1 MKKAAL
7 LFVVLLIASC
17 SNIEPNLTVTGSI
30 KGLKKG
36 TLYLQQLQNTIL
48 VVKDSVIYNGE
59 ERYTLISDLEAPEML
74 YLTLDKNAGDDI
86 PRISFFAVPG
96 TIEINTTLKHFEF
109 DAKISGS
116 TLQKK
121 LEEFNDIAS
130 QFNDQNLELI
140 KAKFDAQKSGDSV
153 KIEKANQDSNNL
165 LKRKYLYAINFAM
178 NNKDTEI
185 APYIALAEIYNAN
198 VKYLDTIYNALPKN
212 IADSK
217 YGVELD
223 KFIKQIKEE
232 KEELKKGA

>member
-1 MKKAAL
+1 MKKAAVL
-7 LFVVLLIASC
+7 LVLILIASC
-17 SNIEPNLTVTGSI
+17 SKIEPNLTVTGSI

-36 TLYLQQLQNTIL
+36 TLYLQQLQDTIL

-59 ERYTLISDLEAPEML
+59 ERYVLTSDLEAPEML

-96 TIEINTTLKHFEF
+96 TIEINTTLKRFEF

-121 LEEFNDIAS
+121 LEEFNDINS
-130 QFNDQNLELI
+130 QFNNQNLELI
-140 KAKFDAQKSGDSV
+140 KAKFDAQKSGDTV
-153 KIEKANQDSNNL
+153 RIEKANQDSDNL

-198 VKYLDTIYNALPKN
+198 VKYLDTIYNALPKD
-212 IADSK
+212 IANSK
-217 YGVELD
+217 YGVALD
-223 KFIKQIKEE
+223 KFIKEIKEE
-232 KEELKKGA
+232 KE

>member
-7 LFVVLLIASC
+7 LLVLILIASC
-17 SNIEPNLTVTGSI
+17 SKIEPNLTVTGSI

-36 TLYLQQLQNTIL
+36 TLYLQQLQDTIL

-59 ERYTLISDLEAPEML
+59 ERYVLTSDLEAPEML

-96 TIEINTTLKHFEF
+96 TIEINTTLKRFEF

-121 LEEFNDIAS
+121 LEEFNDINS
-130 QFNDQNLELI
+130 QFNNQNLELI
-140 KAKFDAQKSGDSV
+140 KAKFDAQKSGDTV
-153 KIEKANQDSNNL
+153 RIEKANQDSDNL

-198 VKYLDTIYNALPKN
+198 VKYLDTIYNALPKD
-212 IADSK
+212 IANSK
-217 YGVELD
+217 YGVALD
-223 KFIKQIKEE
+223 KFIKEIKEE
-232 KEELKKGA
+232 KEEKE

>member
-1 MKKAAL
+1 MKKAAVL
-7 LFVVLLIASC
+7 LVLILIASC
-17 SNIEPNLTVTGSI
+17 SKIEANLIVTGSI
-30 KGLKKG
+30 KGSKKG
-36 TLYLQQLQNTIL
+36 TLYLQQLQDTIL

-59 ERYTLISDLEAPEML
+59 ERYVLTSDLEAPEML

-96 TIEINTTLKHFEF
+96 TIEINTTLKRFEF

-121 LEEFNDIAS
+121 LEEFNDINS
-130 QFNDQNLELI
+130 QFNNQNLELI
-140 KAKFDAQKSGDSV
+140 KAKFDAQKSGDTV
-153 KIEKANQDSNNL
+153 RIEKANQDSDNL

-198 VKYLDTIYNALPKN
+198 VKYLDTIYNALPKD
-212 IADSK
+212 IANSK
-217 YGVELD
+217 YGVALD
-223 KFIKQIKEE
+223 KFIKEIKEE
-232 KEELKKGA
+232 KE

>member
-7 LFVVLLIASC
+7 LLVLILIASC
-17 SNIEPNLTVTGSI
+17 SKIEPNLTVTGSI

-36 TLYLQQLQNTIL
+36 TLYLQQLQDTIL

-59 ERYTLISDLEAPEML
+59 ERYVLTSDLEAPEML

-96 TIEINTTLKHFEF
+96 TIEINTTLKRFEF

-121 LEEFNDIAS
+121 LEEFNDINS
-130 QFNDQNLELI
+130 QFNNQNLELI
-140 KAKFDAQKSGDSV
+140 KAKFDAQKSGDTV
-153 KIEKANQDSNNL
+153 RIEKANQDSDNL

-198 VKYLDTIYNALPKN
+198 VKYLDTIYNALPKD
-212 IADSK
+212 IANSK
-217 YGVELD
+217 YGVALD
-223 KFIKQIKEE
+223 KFIKEIKEE
-232 KEELKKGA
+232 KE

>member
-7 LFVVLLIASC
+7 LLVLILIASC
-17 SNIEPNLTVTGSI
+17 SKIEPNLTLIGSI

-36 TLYLQQLQNTIL
+36 TLYLQQLQDTIL

-59 ERYTLISDLEAPEML
+59 DRYVLTSDLEAPEML

-96 TIEINTTLKHFEF
+96 TIEINTTLKRFEF

-121 LEEFNDIAS
+121 LEEFNDINS
-130 QFNDQNLELI
+130 QFNNQNLELI
-140 KAKFDAQKSGDSV
+140 KAKFDAQKSGDTV
-153 KIEKANQDSNNL
+153 RIEKVNQDSDNL
-165 LKRKYLYAINFAM
+165 LKRKYLYAINFAI

-198 VKYLDTIYNALPKN
+198 VKYLDTIYNALPKD
-212 IADSK
+212 IANSK
-217 YGVELD
+217 YGVALD
-223 KFIKQIKEE
+223 KFIKEIKKE
-232 KEELKKGA
+232 KE

>member
-7 LFVVLLIASC
+7 LLVLILIASC
-17 SNIEPNLTVTGSI
+17 SKIEPNLTVTGSI

-36 TLYLQQLQNTIL
+36 TLYLQQLQDTIL

-59 ERYTLISDLEAPEML
+59 ERYVLTSDLEAPEML

-96 TIEINTTLKHFEF
+96 TIEINTTLKRFEF

-121 LEEFNDIAS
+121 LEEFNDINS
-130 QFNDQNLELI
+130 QFNNQNLELI
-140 KAKFDAQKSGDSV
+140 KTKFDAQKSGDTV
-153 KIEKANQDSNNL
+153 RIEKANQDSDNL

-198 VKYLDTIYNALPKN
+198 VKYLDTIYNALPKD
-212 IADSK
+212 IANSK
-217 YGVELD
+217 YGVALD
-223 KFIKQIKEE
+223 KFIKEIKEE
-232 KEELKKGA
+232 KE